1 MRPTAQEERSA
12 WARENTAQR
21 DVREG
26 MGESEGMFE
35 VFEMHWLAL
44 IDHLTK
50 AVTEMENM
58 HLLWLKHTLR
68 ESGFIK
74 NASKF
79 NVRNFQN
86 NCELATWNIFLKA
99 FKLHHEY
106 LSHLLPGTH
115 LKPNSPTKKHCQIE
129 I

>member
-1 MRPTAQEERSA
+1 
-12 WARENTAQR
+12 
-21 DVREG
+21 
-26 MGESEGMFE
+26 
-35 VFEMHWLAL
+35 
-44 IDHLTK
+44 
-50 AVTEMENM
+50 MENM
-58 HLLWLKHTLR
+58 QLLWLKHTLR

-115 LKPNSPTKKHCQIE
+115 LKPNKKTLSNRDLSTKNNKVETLQVQNIV
-129 I
+129 